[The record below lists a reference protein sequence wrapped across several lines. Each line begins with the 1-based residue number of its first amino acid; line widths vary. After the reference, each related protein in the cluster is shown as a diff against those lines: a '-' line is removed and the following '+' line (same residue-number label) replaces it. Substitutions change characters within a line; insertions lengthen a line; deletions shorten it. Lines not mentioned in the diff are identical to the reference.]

1 MAITAKI
8 TEKGQVTI
16 PRKIREK
23 LNSQIVEFEIVD
35 DTVLI
40 KPVRSVA
47 GSLRAHSNK
56 GPRSFGEAR
65 EKAWGEVVEENYGK
79 KARRH

>member
-8 TEKGQVTI
+8 TQKGQVTI
-16 PRKIREK
+16 PRKVREK
-23 LNSQIVEFEIVD
+23 LNSEIIEFDIVG

-47 GSLRAHSNK
+47 GSLRAHSDK
-56 GPRSFGEAR
+56 GPHSFGQVR
-65 EKAWGEVVEENYGK
+65 EEAWGEVVKEKYGK
-79 KARRH
+79 KSRRH

>member
-23 LNSQIVEFEIVD
+23 LNSEIVEFEIVD

-40 KPVRSVA
+40 KPIRSVA
-47 GSLRAHSNK
+47 GSLRAHPDK
-56 GPRSFGEAR
+56 GPHSFGEAR
-65 EKAWGEVVEENYGK
+65 EEAWGEVVKEKYGK
-79 KARRH
+79 KSRRH

>member
-23 LNSQIVEFEIVD
+23 LNSEVVEFEIVG
-35 DTVLI
+35 DTILI

-47 GSLRAHSNK
+47 GSLRAHSHK
-56 GPRSFGEAR
+56 GPRSFEEAR
-65 EKAWGEVVEENYGK
+65 EEAWGKMVKEKYGK
-79 KARRH
+79 KSRRH

>member
-23 LNSQIVEFEIVD
+23 LNSEVVEFEIVD

-47 GSLRAHSNK
+47 GSLRAHSHK
-56 GPRSFGEAR
+56 GPRSFEGAR
-65 EKAWGEVVEENYGK
+65 EEAWGKMVKEKYGK
-79 KARRH
+79 KPRRH